1 MGTFNSSKT
10 RVEPVFDWLVQAD
23 PTGSKW
29 LQGLVASAAP
39 SLEVDGISSDV
50 RLVDGHGR
58 RWGSKECSL
67 PAPLALLEYLVK
79 NITENQVIGSRDV
92 GEVRR
97 RRMALARKDV
107 DETAA
112 ALKELR
118 AGRRGRQWF
127 VLEGQS
133 RPDALLETSDIVL
146 LVEGKRTE
154 KSCTSKTKWM
164 GKRSQ
169 LLRHMDAAL
178 EAYPKK
184 RVLGLLVVEGDGGAE
199 ATTPSAYWK
208 SECATQTSAKML
220 EASLP
225 HRTPEDQ
232 ARLAAGVVGVA
243 TWQGICAANGIPWPP
258 PLDTTRPRA
267 GLSSDLAPVPTARND
282 SNDCLAVG

>member
-1 MGTFNSSKT
+1 MGKFNSSKT

-23 PTGSKW
+23 PTGSRW
-29 LQGLVASAAP
+29 LQGLMAP
-39 SLEVDGISSDV
+39 GSHSLEVDASTLGL
-50 RLVDGHGR
+50 RLIDRHGR
-58 RWGSKECSL
+58 RWGSDECSL
-67 PAPLALLEYLVK
+67 PAPLALLEHLVK
-79 NITENQVIGSRDV
+79 SITEKQVIASGDT

-97 RRMALARKDV
+97 LRMALAHKRV

-112 ALKELR
+112 ALAELH
-118 AGRRGRQWF
+118 AGKRGRQWF

-133 RPDALLETSDIVL
+133 RPDALLETSDVVL

-208 SECATQTSAKML
+208 SECANQTSAEML
-220 EASLP
+220 DASLP
-225 HRTPEDQ
+225 HRTLEDQ
-232 ARLAAGVVGVA
+232 ARLAAGVVGVV

-258 PLDTTRPRA
+258 PLGGTSGA
-267 GLSSDLAPVPTARND
+267 
-282 SNDCLAVG
+282 